1 MPDNPNKLSQFW
13 QELKR
18 RNVVR
23 VISVYAAVAFVIM
36 ELTDMVAPSLG
47 LPGWTMNFIII
58 LLCVGFII
66 AVILSWI
73 YDIKPEGG
81 LEKTKPVDNVK
92 EEGKQTSSNSWKIA
106 SYISFVVIVGLVV
119 FHIVTT
125 STRSKKISNLEKSI
139 AVLAFSNMSNDPDQE
154 YFSDGISEEI
164 LNSLVK
170 VEGIKV
176 VGRTSSFSFKGKDT
190 DIPTIGNKLGV
201 SMVLDGSVRKSE
213 DGVRISAQLI
223 NVADGFS
230 IWSEQYD
237 RELKDILSIQEDIAT
252 NIVSKL
258 KLTVLR
264 PKGPQQPTDNIEAYN
279 LYLQGRHF
287 WNQGGRDNYD
297 KSIEYYKRALE
308 IDPDYALA
316 YSVMAATY
324 ISYATSG
331 YSPRRDVMPQ
341 ARIAAKK
348 ALDIDNTLGEAH
360 AELAWILVFNDWDWH
375 GGEKR
380 FKRALELNPN
390 DARSHSGYAW
400 LLSFVGRHDE
410 AIQESKRA
418 HELDPLSERLWKRL
432 GFTYYCAR
440 EYDKA
445 IEEYR
450 NVLEVFSDSRL
461 AHIRIAEAL
470 LAKGLLNEAIEEC
483 SKIDVEN
490 LSVGYIY
497 GIAGK
502 KEKAREI
509 LNYYLEESEK
519 RFIWPSSIAFIYI
532 GLGEKDKAFEWL
544 EETYDQHEAFMDLLL
559 VYPKYDSLRSDPR
572 FQDLVDRMNFP

>member
-1 MPDNPNKLSQFW
+1 
-13 QELKR
+13 
-18 RNVVR
+18 
-23 VISVYAAVAFVIM
+23 
-36 ELTDMVAPSLG
+36 
-47 LPGWTMNFIII
+47 
-58 LLCVGFII
+58 
-66 AVILSWI
+66 
-73 YDIKPEGG
+73 
-81 LEKTKPVDNVK
+81 
-92 EEGKQTSSNSWKIA
+92 
-106 SYISFVVIVGLVV
+106 VIVGLVV

-190 DIPTIGNKLGV
+190 DIPTIGNELGV

-450 NVLEVFSDSRL
+450 NVLEVFPDSRL